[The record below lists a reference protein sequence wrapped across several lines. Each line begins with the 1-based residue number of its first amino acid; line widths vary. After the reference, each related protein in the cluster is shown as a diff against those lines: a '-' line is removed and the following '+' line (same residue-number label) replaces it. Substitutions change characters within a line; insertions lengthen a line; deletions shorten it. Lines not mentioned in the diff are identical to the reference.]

1 MVAIMEG
8 DMSAT
13 GLDVFHRLDPHQ
25 IEEVRQAPPD
35 DSVVRHEAHRVS
47 IAANH
52 VRRGEVSCKST
63 KR

>member
-1 MVAIMEG
+1 
-8 DMSAT
+8 
-13 GLDVFHRLDPHQ
+13 VFHRLDPHQ
-25 IEEVRQAPPD
+25 IEEVRQALPD